1 MKRVPKYYPD
11 YKYEV
16 KYIWELVADSLVI
29 DPWSEEEIAKGE
41 AEGKEQWDKLGVD
54 LDMEF

>member
-1 MKRVPKYYPD
+1 
-11 YKYEV
+11 
-16 KYIWELVADSLVI
+16 LVADSLVI

-41 AEGKEQWDKLGVD
+41 ADGKAQWDKLGVD